1 MRRKL
6 SILIFTSLCYQNSAD
21 AIAHD
26 RPLYLRNSLIQ
37 AERQLKFENA
47 GTDLIPYTIK
57 PYQILK
63 CDKPLV
69 LKNNQTGLRRRDNEN
84 CVAIMET
91 IGKKAFLNPE
101 GFYYAYI
108 PQNNKLTQDE
118 AIILWG
124 KDTKRLKAKNIT
136 FQLYEI
142 EKYPEQ
148 SVFLDCLFSN
158 SSLTRYRFRTK
169 KKNYDWISLTSN

>member
-1 MRRKL
+1 MRVKIL
-6 SILIFTSLCYQNSAD
+6 ILIFSCLCYQISAD
-21 AIAHD
+21 AEAHD
-26 RPLYLRNSLIQ
+26 RPLYLRDSLIQ

-47 GTDLIPYTIK
+47 RTDLIPNTIK
-57 PYQILK
+57 PYQIPK

-69 LKNNQTGLRRRDNEN
+69 LKENQIGLRRKDSEN

-91 IGKKAFLNPE
+91 TGKKAFLNPK
-101 GFYYAYI
+101 GYYYAYI
-108 PQNNKLTQDE
+108 PQNTKMTQDE

-124 KDTKRLKAKNIT
+124 TDTKPLKAKKIT

-142 EKYPEQ
+142 KKYPEQ
-148 SVFLDCLFSN
+148 SVLLDCLFNN

-169 KKNYDWISLTSN
+169 NKNFDWVSLTSN